1 MFIQVITG
9 KVTDADGLRAQDE
22 RWYQELRPGATGF
35 LGSTTGITDDG
46 RFVATVRFESAE
58 AAKRNSERPEQGAW
72 WSEMEKCVSNVAFHD
87 CSKVVTFFG
96 GGSDDATFVQ
106 VMQGRVVDAASL
118 DALEARMRESERAFR
133 DFRPD
138 LLGETIAF
146 HDDGNTYTD
155 IVYFTSE
162 ADARAN
168 EQKQPTAE
176 IEQLM
181 ELLMS
186 AVAVDEYI
194 DLEDP
199 TLR

>member
-1 MFIQVITG
+1 MHAFDVHDTMI
-9 KVTDADGLRAQDE
+9 DPP
-22 RWYQELRPGATGF
+22 ELWSVQLGGCIEATPAAWN
-35 LGSTTGITDDG
+35 G
-46 RFVATVRFESAE
+46 RIYVGTRGGYELALAY
-58 AAKRNSERPEQGAW
+58 AYAW
-72 WSEMEKCVSNVAFHD
+72 HD
-87 CSKVVTFFG
+87 CSKVTAFFG
-96 GGSDDATFVQ
+96 GGSDDAK
-106 VMQGRVVDAASL
+106 VVDAAAL
-118 DALEARMRESERAFR
+118 DALETRMSGSESTFRE
-133 DFRPD
+133 FRPD

-146 HDDGNTYTD
+146 HDDGDTHTD

-162 ADARAN
+162 AEARAN

-181 ELLMS
+181 ELLTS